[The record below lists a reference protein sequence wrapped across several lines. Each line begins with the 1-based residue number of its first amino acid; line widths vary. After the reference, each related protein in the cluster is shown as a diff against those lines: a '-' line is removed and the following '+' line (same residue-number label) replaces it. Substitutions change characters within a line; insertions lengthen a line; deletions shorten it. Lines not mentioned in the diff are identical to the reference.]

1 MQSCNPNRSAFLNA
15 NLTISLPSAMPA
27 ALDGLGIIT
36 SIARPRGC
44 QGSASG
50 RTPPMF
56 LISGNAALMLRAAKI
71 VLTCRPRSSA
81 TPTGSS
87 FGALRLTTR
96 HRDALDAGAI
106 SPGFALTLDNAHYDD
121 GGLVAATCM
130 QHGAASATDSARS
143 RLATASPLPPFEK

>member
-1 MQSCNPNRSAFLNA
+1 MQSCSENLSAFFSA
-15 NLTISLPSAMPA
+15 NETISLPSAMPA

-44 QGSASG
+44 HGSASG

-87 FGALRLTTR
+87 FGGLRLPTR
-96 HRDALDAGAI
+96 HRDALDAGAM
-106 SPGFALTLDNAHYDD
+106 SPGSALTLDNAHVDD
-121 GGLVAATCM
+121 VGAVAVTCKR
-130 QHGAASATDSARS
+130 HGAAPATESARS
-143 RLATASPLPPFEK
+143 GLATASPRPP